1 MSDEEKEKILEIL
14 LSEDK
19 QLKVD
24 VIQLIEKNNIKDE
37 YKDKAYKML
46 KEHLQDKRKRLLCY

>member
-1 MSDEEKEKILEIL
+1 MNEEEKEKIVEIL

-24 VIQLIEKNNIKDE
+24 VIQLVEKNNVKEENKDR
-37 YKDKAYKML
+37 AYKLL
-46 KEHLQDKRKRLLCY
+46 KEHLQDLK

>member
-1 MSDEEKEKILEIL
+1 MNEEEKEKIVEIL

-24 VIQLIEKNNIKDE
+24 VIQLIEKNNVKDE
-37 YKDKAYKML
+37 NKDKAYKLL
-46 KEHLQDKRKRLLCY
+46 KEHLQDKRKRLLCN